1 MSEKKSWDI
10 APRQRRSAP
19 QAVKARPSRSM
30 SDMKP
35 RVKAPVVAPVPAS
48 TRNVTIA
55 RGKKP
60 ARETRAPLKKQRKAK
75 LTVMLIGLASILFLL
90 ICASFYALWLPALRM
105 HEVSASGPHAEDM
118 QSIARGRLQGT
129 HAFIV
134 PRNSLFFIPE
144 SDIRAHILD
153 AFPDIEA
160 VSISAQGLNTLVL
173 IATPRSQAFLWCGAA
188 PDLSDGTCYE
198 TNAEGLIFARHT
210 DVDSPSLKVYG
221 SIEGQTGESPL
232 RARIVY
238 ASRIP
243 DALRFVKAMQQ
254 LNAGVIALALRG
266 DEADL
271 YTEGGTRITY
281 VLGKEE
287 QAASTAAS
295 IFPQLNVNNG
305 SILYVDLR
313 FEGKGYFK
321 RAEERG
327 E

>member
-1 MSEKKSWDI
+1 
-10 APRQRRSAP
+10 
-19 QAVKARPSRSM
+19 M

-35 RVKAPVVAPVPAS
+35 RAKAPVAAPVPAS

-60 ARETRAPLKKQRKAK
+60 VRETRAPLKKQRKAK
-75 LTVMLIGLASILFLL
+75 LKVLLIGLVVIFCVLV
-90 ICASFYALWLPALRM
+90 CASLYALWQPALRM
-105 HEVSASGPHAEDM
+105 HDVKVHGPHAEDI
-118 QSIARGRLQGT
+118 QAIARGRLQGT
-129 HAFIV
+129 HVFIV

-144 SDIRAHILD
+144 NEIRAYVLD

-160 VSISAQGLNTLVL
+160 VSISAEGLNTLAL
-173 IATPRSQAFLWCGAA
+173 TATPRSQAFLWCGTA

-198 TNAEGLIFARHT
+198 TNAEGLIFAQST
-210 DVDSPSLKVYG
+210 DMGNLSLKVYG

-232 RARIVY
+232 RAHIAY
-238 ASRIP
+238 ASRVP

-254 LNAGVIALALRG
+254 LNGKVVSLALRG

-281 VLGKEE
+281 VLGREE

-295 IFPQLNVNNG
+295 IFPQLNLNNG
-305 SILYVDLR
+305 SVQYVDLR
-313 FEGKGYFK
+313 FEGKGYVK
-321 RAEERG
+321 RVGGTEEI
-327 E
+327 